1 MTRTAHS
8 EGRPTPVFRECDGAP
23 WPSDDELELEA
34 EWAAFRESGDVE
46 WWTGDELAQSGSAS
60 SASVPGGT
68 PGEGTAA
75 GTSDNDDVWSID
87 DLLSPLDGGA
97 AAVTDIDARLGHLEC
112 VVIERQRATADEYR
126 LILAIL
132 DDAAFDPTPW
142 VGPDPTLDRA
152 WNDARGR
159 TPGAVRRDRIDLAE
173 RAAVAEVAVRLRLS
187 EQTVRTRAAHAR
199 TLAAGCPQLWTAF
212 GEGLLSEKHAVD
224 AARLASTLPAG
235 DDAAFQRFDDEA
247 CPQALVL
254 PPAKFAVAARAIRER
269 VHAESLEARHR
280 RAAEDRGVWMRAELD
295 GMASLHALLPADRAR
310 AVMSRLDRA
319 ARHLRA
325 APDEERTLAQLR
337 ADAFAD
343 LVTMTEDPGQDATA
357 PSSNTVPENSP
368 PGAAVPTPPVAG
380 IAKQSSVAA
389 DAVTRLSDA
398 ATRAPVEAESAGDP
412 HDITTCIPI
421 AAGSAGHSKEAAPPS
436 SRAEGLAPDAAE
448 PARHA
453 PDTAGP
459 ASRAPDAE
467 QAASHPPHTEQAAP
481 RPPDTERPA
490 PRGRNAER
498 PAPRT
503 PAAGNPTPHEP
514 AAGRTF
520 RAAPPATVVIT
531 IPALTL
537 LGHDT
542 EPATLEGYGP
552 IDLETARRLVGNA
565 TSWIRLLTHPVTG
578 APLVLDRKT
587 YRVPVALRRWLGV
600 TSPTCVFPGCGRA
613 ARECDIDHLT
623 AWVDGGTT
631 DDDNLDPKCRHHHRL
646 RHETRWNL
654 DRASGGDTAWIS
666 PLGGRYGT
674 DPPPF

>member
-46 WWTGDELAQSGSAS
+46 WWTGEEPAQSGEAS
-60 SASVPGGT
+60 SAAVPAATPGGA
-68 PGEGTAA
+68 TAS
-75 GTSDNDDVWSID
+75 GTSDSDDVWSID

-97 AAVTDIDARLGHLEC
+97 AAVSDIDARLGHLEC
-112 VVIERQRATADEYR
+112 VVNDRQRATADEYR

-152 WNDARGR
+152 WNDPRGR
-159 TPGAVRRDRIDLAE
+159 TPGAVRRDRTDLAE

-199 TLAAGCPQLWTAF
+199 TLAANCPQLWTAF
-212 GEGLLSEKHAVD
+212 SEGRLSEKHAVD

-235 DDAAFQRFDDEA
+235 DDAAFKRFDDEA

-269 VHAESLEARHR
+269 VHAESLDARHR
-280 RAAEDRGVWMRAELD
+280 RAAEDRGVWMRTELD

-325 APDEERTLAQLR
+325 GPDEKRTLAQLR

-343 LVTMTEDPGQDATA
+343 LVTMTEDPGQNATA
-357 PSSNTVPENSP
+357 PSSNTVPENPP
-368 PGAAVPTPPVAG
+368 PGAAVPMPPVAG
-380 IAKQSSVAA
+380 TAKRTPVAA
-389 DAVTRLSDA
+389 DA
-398 ATRAPVEAESAGDP
+398 
-412 HDITTCIPI
+412 
-421 AAGSAGHSKEAAPPS
+421 K
-436 SRAEGLAPDAAE
+436 E

-453 PDTAGP
+453 LAGL

-467 QAASHPPHTEQAAP
+467 QAASHPDTEHLAPH
-481 RPPDTERPA
+481 PPGPERPA
-490 PRGRNAER
+490 PRARDAER
-498 PAPRT
+498 PAPHT
-503 PAAGNPTPHEP
+503 PAAENPTPHEP

-520 RAAPPATVVIT
+520 RSAPPATVVVT
-531 IPALTL
+531 IPALTP

-552 IDLETARRLVGNA
+552 IDLETARRLAGNA

-623 AWVDGGTT
+623 AWADGGTT

-646 RHETRWNL
+646 RHETRWDL
-654 DRASGGDTAWIS
+654 ARTAGGDTAWIS

>member
-46 WWTGDELAQSGSAS
+46 WWSGDESAQSGEAS
-60 SASVPGGT
+60 SAAVPAATPGGA
-68 PGEGTAA
+68 TAS
-75 GTSDNDDVWSID
+75 GTSDSDDVWSID

-97 AAVTDIDARLGHLEC
+97 AAVSDIDARLGHLEC
-112 VVIERQRATADEYR
+112 VVTERQRATADEYR

-142 VGPDPTLDRA
+142 VGHDPTLDRA
-152 WNDARGR
+152 WNDPRGR

-199 TLAAGCPQLWTAF
+199 TLAVDCPRLWTAF
-212 GEGLLSEKHAVD
+212 SEGRLSEKHAVD

-343 LVTMTEDPGQDATA
+343 LVTMTEDPGQNATA
-357 PSSNTVPENSP
+357 PSPDTAPESSTSR
-368 PGAAVPTPPVAG
+368 AAVPTPPVAG
-380 IAKQSSVAA
+380 TAKQRVVAA
-389 DAVTRLSDA
+389 DAKTRPSDA
-398 ATRAPVEAESAGDP
+398 ATRAPVEADSA
-412 HDITTCIPI
+412 
-421 AAGSAGHSKEAAPPS
+421 E
-436 SRAEGLAPDAAE
+436 
-448 PARHA
+448 
-453 PDTAGP
+453 
-459 ASRAPDAE
+459 
-467 QAASHPPHTEQAAP
+467 
-481 RPPDTERPA
+481 
-490 PRGRNAER
+490 NAE
-498 PAPRT
+498 
-503 PAAGNPTPHEP
+503 PHEP
-514 AAGRTF
+514 VTGRTF
-520 RAAPPATVVIT
+520 RAAPPATVVVT

-537 LGHDT
+537 LSRDS

-552 IDLETARRLVGNA
+552 IDLETARRLAGNA

-623 AWVDGGTT
+623 AWADGGTT

-646 RHETRWNL
+646 RHETRWDL
-654 DRASGGDTAWIS
+654 DRAAGGDTAWIS

>member
-1 MTRTAHS
+1 MTRTVRS

-46 WWTGDELAQSGSAS
+46 WWTGDEPEPPGGSACTT
-60 SASVPGGT
+60 VPAAT
-68 PGEGTAA
+68 PGIATAF
-75 GTSDNDDVWSID
+75 DLDDHDEVWSIE
-87 DLLSPLDGGA
+87 DLLSPLDGDA
-97 AAVTDIDARLGHLEC
+97 AAASDIDARLGHLEC
-112 VVIERQRATADEYR
+112 VVTDRQRATADEYR

-152 WNDARGR
+152 WNDPRGR
-159 TPGAVRRDRIDLAE
+159 TPGAVRRDRADLAE

-199 TLAAGCPQLWTAF
+199 TLAVGCPSLWTAF
-212 GEGLLSEKHAVD
+212 GDGRLSEKHAVD

-235 DDAAFQRFDDEA
+235 DAAAFQRFDDEA
-247 CPQALVL
+247 CPLALVL
-254 PPAKFAVAARAIRER
+254 PPAKFAVAAHAIRER
-269 VHAESLEARHR
+269 VHAESLEDRHR

-295 GMASLHALLPADRAR
+295 GMASLHALLPADRAH
-310 AVMSRLDRA
+310 AVMSRLNRA

-325 APDEERTLAQLR
+325 ASDEERTLAQLR

-343 LVTMTEDPGQDATA
+343 LVTITEDPGQNATVPPPPTADAESTA
-357 PSSNTVPENSP
+357 PH
-368 PGAAVPTPPVAG
+368 
-380 IAKQSSVAA
+380 
-389 DAVTRLSDA
+389 
-398 ATRAPVEAESAGDP
+398 AP
-412 HDITTCIPI
+412 
-421 AAGSAGHSKEAAPPS
+421 
-436 SRAEGLAPDAAE
+436 AAE
-448 PARHA
+448 
-453 PDTAGP
+453 
-459 ASRAPDAE
+459 
-467 QAASHPPHTEQAAP
+467 
-481 RPPDTERPA
+481 
-490 PRGRNAER
+490 
-498 PAPRT
+498 
-503 PAAGNPTPHEP
+503 
-514 AAGRTF
+514 RTF
-520 RAAPPATVVIT
+520 RTAPPATVVVT
-531 IPALTL
+531 IPAITL
-537 LGHDT
+537 LGHGT

-552 IDLETARRLVGNA
+552 IDLETARRLAGSA

-613 ARECDIDHLT
+613 ARECDIDHRT
-623 AWVDGGTT
+623 AWADGGTT

-646 RHETRWNL
+646 RHETRW
-654 DRASGGDTAWIS
+654 DIDHPPGDDTAWTS

>member
-34 EWAAFRESGDVE
+34 EWAAFHESGDVE
-46 WWTGDELAQSGSAS
+46 WWTGEEPAQSGEAS
-60 SASVPGGT
+60 SAAVPAATPGGAT
-68 PGEGTAA
+68 SS
-75 GTSDNDDVWSID
+75 GTSDSDDVWSID

-97 AAVTDIDARLGHLEC
+97 AAVSDIDARLGHLEC
-112 VVIERQRATADEYR
+112 VVNDRQRATADEYR

-152 WNDARGR
+152 WNDPRGR

-187 EQTVRTRAAHAR
+187 EQTVRTRAAHVR
-199 TLAAGCPQLWTAF
+199 TLAVGCPQLWTAF
-212 GEGLLSEKHAVD
+212 SEGRVSEKHAVD
-224 AARLASTLPAG
+224 TARLASTLPAG

-269 VHAESLEARHR
+269 IHAESLEARHR

-343 LVTMTEDPGQDATA
+343 LVTMTEDPGQNATA
-357 PSSNTVPENSP
+357 PSSNSVTENSP
-368 PGAAVPTPPVAG
+368 PGAAVPTPPVPG

-389 DAVTRLSDA
+389 DA
-398 ATRAPVEAESAGDP
+398 
-412 HDITTCIPI
+412 
-421 AAGSAGHSKEAAPPS
+421 K
-436 SRAEGLAPDAAE
+436 E

-453 PDTAGP
+453 LAGP

-467 QAASHPPHTEQAAP
+467 HAASHPDTEHLAPH
-481 RPPDTERPA
+481 PPGPERPA
-490 PRGRNAER
+490 PRARDAER
-498 PAPRT
+498 PAPHT
-503 PAAGNPTPHEP
+503 PAAENPTPQEP

-520 RAAPPATVVIT
+520 RSAPPATVVVT

-552 IDLETARRLVGNA
+552 IDLATARRLAGNA
-565 TSWIRLLTHPVTG
+565 TSWVRLLTHPVTG

-600 TSPTCVFPGCGRA
+600 ISPTCVFPGCGRA

-623 AWVDGGTT
+623 AWADRGTT

-646 RHETRWNL
+646 RHETRWDL
-654 DRASGGDTAWIS
+654 DRAAGGDTAWIS

>member
-46 WWTGDELAQSGSAS
+46 WWTGEEPAQSGEAS
-60 SASVPGGT
+60 SAAVPAATPGGA
-68 PGEGTAA
+68 TAS
-75 GTSDNDDVWSID
+75 GTSDSDDVWSID

-97 AAVTDIDARLGHLEC
+97 AAVSDIDARLGHLEC
-112 VVIERQRATADEYR
+112 VVNDRQRATADEYR

-152 WNDARGR
+152 WNDPRGR

-212 GEGLLSEKHAVD
+212 SEGRLSEKHAVD

-235 DDAAFQRFDDEA
+235 DDAAFKRFDDEA

-269 VHAESLEARHR
+269 IHAESLEARHR
-280 RAAEDRGVWMRAELD
+280 RAAEDCGVWMRAELD

-343 LVTMTEDPGQDATA
+343 LVTMTEDPGQNATA
-357 PSSNTVPENSP
+357 PSSNSVTENSP
-368 PGAAVPTPPVAG
+368 PGAAVPTPPVPG
-380 IAKQSSVAA
+380 IAKRRPVAA
-389 DAVTRLSDA
+389 DA
-398 ATRAPVEAESAGDP
+398 
-412 HDITTCIPI
+412 
-421 AAGSAGHSKEAAPPS
+421 K
-436 SRAEGLAPDAAE
+436 E

-453 PDTAGP
+453 LAGL

-467 QAASHPPHTEQAAP
+467 QAASHPDTEHLAPH
-481 RPPDTERPA
+481 PPGPERPA
-490 PRGRNAER
+490 PRARDAER
-498 PAPRT
+498 PAPHT
-503 PAAGNPTPHEP
+503 PAAENPTPHEP

-520 RAAPPATVVIT
+520 RSAPPATVVVT

-552 IDLETARRLVGNA
+552 IDLETARRLAGNA

-600 TSPTCVFPGCGRA
+600 ISPTCVFPGCGRA

-623 AWVDGGTT
+623 AWADGGTT

-654 DRASGGDTAWIS
+654 DRTAGGDTAWIS

>member
-8 EGRPTPVFRECDGAP
+8 EDRPTPVFRECDGAP

-34 EWAAFRESGDVE
+34 QWAAFRESGDVE
-46 WWTGDELAQSGSAS
+46 WWTDEEPAQSGEAS
-60 SASVPGGT
+60 SPAVPAAT
-68 PGEGTAA
+68 PGRATSS
-75 GTSDNDDVWSID
+75 GTSDSDDVWSVD

-97 AAVTDIDARLGHLEC
+97 AAVSDIDARLGHLEC
-112 VVIERQRATADEYR
+112 VVTERQRATADEYR

-142 VGPDPTLDRA
+142 VGPDPTLDCA

-159 TPGAVRRDRIDLAE
+159 TPGAVRRDRTDLAE

-187 EQTVRTRAAHAR
+187 EQTVRTRAAHVR
-199 TLAAGCPQLWTAF
+199 TLAVGCPQLWAAF
-212 GEGLLSEKHAVD
+212 SEGRLSEKHAVD

-269 VHAESLEARHR
+269 VHAESLDARHR

-337 ADAFAD
+337 ADAFAG
-343 LVTMTEDPGQDATA
+343 LVTMTEDPGQVATV
-357 PSSNTVPENSP
+357 PSSNTVPEGSA
-368 PGAAVPTPPVAG
+368 PGAAVPTPPVPG

-389 DAVTRLSDA
+389 DA
-398 ATRAPVEAESAGDP
+398 
-412 HDITTCIPI
+412 
-421 AAGSAGHSKEAAPPS
+421 K
-436 SRAEGLAPDAAE
+436 E

-453 PDTAGP
+453 LAGP

-467 QAASHPPHTEQAAP
+467 QAASHADTEHLAPHPPGP
-481 RPPDTERPA
+481 ERPA
-490 PRGRNAER
+490 PRARDAER
-498 PAPRT
+498 PAPHT
-503 PAAGNPTPHEP
+503 PAAENPTPQEP

-520 RAAPPATVVIT
+520 RSAPPATVVVT

-552 IDLETARRLVGNA
+552 IDLATARRLAGNA

-600 TSPTCVFPGCGRA
+600 ISPTCVFPGCGRA

-623 AWVDGGTT
+623 AWADRGTT

-646 RHETRWNL
+646 RHETRWDL
-654 DRASGGDTAWIS
+654 DRTAGGDTAWIS
-666 PLGGRYGT
+666 PLGDRYGT